1 MFGDRSKQLIEKVYL
16 NNDRNF
22 ELTLEQFLTGNL
34 PKEEK
39 EELQVIIKQAD
50 QNKSTQIRS
59 TTYDQIQQ
67 DKKK

>member
-39 EELQVIIKQAD
+39 EELQVIIKQED
-50 QNKSTQIRS
+50 QNRSTQIRS

>member
-1 MFGDRSKQLIEKVYL
+1 MFGDRSKQLIEKMYP

-22 ELTLEQFLTGNL
+22 DLTLEQFLTGHL
-34 PKEEK
+34 AKEEK
-39 EELQVIIKQAD
+39 EELQVIIKQED
-50 QNKSTQIRS
+50 QNRSTQIRS